1 MKIGTSD
8 FEIEND
14 TCQKLSGIHFEKR
27 LTRLIIYTRL
37 MQALAK
43 NVLAR
48 ISECINLSKRKTLI
62 NVFFD
67 SQFKYCPLIRICH
80 ICTNNMKTD
89 YLLRRCLGIIYND
102 NSHHLG
108 S

>member
-1 MKIGTSD
+1 
-8 FEIEND
+8 
-14 TCQKLSGIHFEKR
+14 
-27 LTRLIIYTRL
+27 

-89 YLLRRCLGIIYND
+89 ELLERCLRIIYND